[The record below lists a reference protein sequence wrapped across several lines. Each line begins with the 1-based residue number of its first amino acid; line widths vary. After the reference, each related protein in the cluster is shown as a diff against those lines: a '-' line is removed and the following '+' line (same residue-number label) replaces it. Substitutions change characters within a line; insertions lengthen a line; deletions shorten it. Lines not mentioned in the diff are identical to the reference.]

1 MNTRTI
7 HAFLLALA
15 ALLGASCSSLPGWV
29 PLSPNHIPTELA
41 PEDVPEAVQKAE
53 GALAKGDTAT
63 AIDWM
68 RAASRS
74 RGLAPED
81 RDRVQIL
88 LEKACAQ
95 RIEDLSNDPDGADE
109 LAELVDIDLPRQ
121 LAVEAGLRA
130 AARMRKEGNGLDAY
144 EVLKRLDTKFPLH
157 HERQRAGDM
166 MCEIGLEAITDSPGF
181 LGFWSDRD
189 EGQGILEYVILNA
202 PWARRC
208 DEAYRALSDV
218 YEKDREWDLAIDRA
232 QKLVL
237 NHPASP
243 LRVEAQARVPH
254 MRLASIKS
262 PEYDRSQIL
271 IARDELQVWLLAYAN
286 RSELESA
293 VRVDLGD
300 ALRRLSDND
309 LIVSRFYH
317 RVDNV
322 FGARSHAERAVAEAR
337 EAGDDER
344 VAKAEHWLA
353 ELPPAPP
360 AESAAPALAP
370 GAKP

>member
-202 PWARRC
+202 PWAKRC
-208 DEAYRALSDV
+208 DEAYLALYSY
-218 YEKDREWDLAIDRA
+218 YEEDHDWDLAIDRA

-237 NHPASP
+237 NHPASA
-243 LRVEAQARVPH
+243 LRPAAQARVPH

-262 PEYDRSQIL
+262 PEYDRSAITK
-271 IARDELQVWLLAYAN
+271 ARTELQEWLLMYAGKN
-286 RSELESA
+286 ELEQQ
-293 VRVDLGD
+293 VRIELGD

-309 LIVSRFYH
+309 MIVSRFYH
-317 RVDNV
+317 RVDNAY
-322 FGARSHAERAVAEAR
+322 GARRHAERSVEEAL
-337 EAGDDER
+337 EAGDER
-344 VAKAEHWLA
+344 RAESARGWLS
-353 ELPPAPP
+353 ELPPAGDPR
-360 AESAAPALAP
+360 EAAQGVP
-370 GAKP
+370 